1 MVGTSNQLVPV
12 AWPLIYRD
20 FRKWGGTHDTRWM
33 VKIMEHSKITW
44 ARNGLPS
51 GND

>member
-12 AWPLIYRD
+12 AWPLKHGD
-20 FRKWGGTHDTRWM
+20 FLKWGGTHFTRWM
-33 VKIMEHSKITW
+33 VKSHGREM
-44 ARNGLPS
+44 GLPS